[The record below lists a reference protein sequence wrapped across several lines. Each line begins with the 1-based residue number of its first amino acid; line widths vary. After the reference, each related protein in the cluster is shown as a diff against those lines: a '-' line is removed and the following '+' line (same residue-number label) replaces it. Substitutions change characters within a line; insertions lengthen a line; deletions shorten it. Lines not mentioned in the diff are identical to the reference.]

1 MCRQNLMWGASV
13 LAFGA
18 GILIGTWLESGFFCH
33 LIGFGLIVVGI
44 GVIRRH

>member
-1 MCRQNLMWGASV
+1 MCRQNLLWGAAV
-13 LAFGA
+13 LAFGL

-33 LIGFGLIVVGI
+33 LVGFAMIALGV